1 MAKVEKKS
9 IAELVALRTK
19 KPSLDQ
25 IDQITQNI
33 HTTKVETVQSK
44 SVEATEPVVA
54 KAVETPVAVADIK
67 QTDSITEKNSPK
79 PKAEKTVKVTEK
91 TSKKNLTAEEED
103 FDDRIK
109 RISVHAPIGLYIQ
122 ARTKATLKNMTM
134 MAYILKL
141 MEEDLKR

>member
-9 IAELVALRTK
+9 IAELVAMRTK

-33 HTTKVETVQSK
+33 HTAKVEMVQSK
-44 SVEATEPVVA
+44 SVETATLAAMNVAEKPIVV
-54 KAVETPVAVADIK
+54 TTT
-67 QTDSITEKNSPK
+67 QHTDNVIEKDTQK
-79 PKAEKTVKVTEK
+79 PTAEKTAKKIEK
-91 TSKKNLTAEEED
+91 ISKKSLLVEEED

-141 MEEDLKR
+141 MEEDLKK